1 MTSSPE
7 ITAAPAASKA
17 INWVIFSLVCAS
29 YVASTIGEQVLGPI
43 FPESTAEFGLTEA
56 DGGIAFGV
64 LAISIAIM
72 NLGGGWL
79 LRRFRAQRL
88 IMVALVVSACGS
100 AIAANAQS
108 FAMLV
113 LAQALLGAGAGLFF
127 PSGLQTAGI
136 AAGPAKRGFAMG
148 MYGVAYSL
156 GLTGAAVLGSLG
168 ASIGWR
174 WAFGVSCALSIA
186 AAVGT
191 LFMRTPHVA
200 PEGGGWSSVKRATSL
215 PTAVGAAGAMCQYGT
230 IAFLTTYAVQEWK
243 LSAADAAAMLAVGR
257 VLSIVAK
264 VISGASSD
272 RVGPHA
278 SARSTGLVLVAT
290 GLGWVLLPGGLFTY
304 ALAAI
309 FAGAV
314 SSTGPIANMLAVQ
327 RFGRDG
333 MALGAF
339 RSAQIALGALAG
351 AAIGFAGDALNLK
364 VVLAFAVL
372 IPLSLVWMCRP
383 SVAAR
388 DVSFTRAG

>member
-1 MTSSPE
+1 MNTESR
-7 ITAAPAASKA
+7 A
-17 INWVIFSLVCAS
+17 INWVIFSLICAS

-64 LAISIAIM
+64 LAISIAVM
-72 NLGGGWL
+72 NLVGGWL

-88 IMVALVVSACGS
+88 IFVALVISATGS
-100 AIAANAQS
+100 AIAANAQT

-113 LAQALLGAGAGLFF
+113 AAQALLGAGAGLFF

-148 MYGVAYSL
+148 MYGVAYSI
-156 GLTGAAVLGSLG
+156 GLTAAALLVSMG

-174 WAFGVSCALSIA
+174 GAFGVSCGLSVA
-186 AAVGT
+186 AAIGT

-200 PEGGGWSSVKRATSL
+200 PEGGGWSSVKRAASL

-230 IAFLTTYAVQEWK
+230 IAFLTTYAVQQWN

-257 VLSIVAK
+257 VLSILAK
-264 VISGASSD
+264 VVSGASSD

-278 SARSTGLVLVAT
+278 SARSTGLVLVVT
-290 GLGWVLLPGGLFTY
+290 GLGWVLLPPN
-304 ALAAI
+304 I
-309 FAGAV
+309 VFAGAV
-314 SSTGPIANMLAVQ
+314 SSTGPIANLLAVQ

-351 AAIGFAGDALNLK
+351 AVIGFAGDALNLRL
-364 VVLAFAVL
+364 VLTIAVL
-372 IPLSLVWMCRP
+372 IPLSLMWMCRP

-388 DVSFTRAG
+388 DAVAMRAG